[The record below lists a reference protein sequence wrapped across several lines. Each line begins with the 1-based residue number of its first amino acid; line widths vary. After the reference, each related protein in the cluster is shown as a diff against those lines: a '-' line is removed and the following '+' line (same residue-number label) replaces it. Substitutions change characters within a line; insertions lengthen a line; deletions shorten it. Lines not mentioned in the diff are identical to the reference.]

1 MARKSGP
8 RKPKSDSKIDR
19 VKADRVKADRAKTDR
34 IDPVEPDPVELEP
47 IETDPR
53 SAARATRR
61 RRTPASEENLPPV
74 VEAEILDPEIVD
86 RQVVEPQIV
95 DDDGPSAAPPAVD
108 LAEVGE
114 LPEGFTRSSSGGGDA
129 EALGEVTEQ
138 AAEESGGNEGG
149 ALVAFDPLGRYLA
162 EMRRFPLLSREEEI
176 EIAKRYAKDHDP
188 ADAYR
193 LVTANLRL
201 VVKIASEFA
210 HASRNL
216 LDLIQEGNVGL
227 MEAVRNFDP
236 YRGIRFPSY
245 AVWWVRAYIYRFLIN
260 NWRLVKIGTTQAQR
274 KLFFNLRKE
283 TERLE
288 AEGFTA
294 QPLLLAQR
302 MGVKESEVRE
312 MQERMA
318 HSEVSLNQ
326 PMREDEAVELLD
338 VIPDT
343 SDTPEEAAAH
353 DEWRTFA
360 REKIDQ
366 FASTLKDKEFEI
378 FQSRL
383 LSEDPPTLQEVGTRF
398 GISRERVRQIEAR
411 LKKRLKL
418 FLKSQASDIEQ
429 AGP

>member
-1 MARKSGP
+1 VARKP
-8 RKPKSDSKIDR
+8 RKPKVGPATDSEIASGSKIASAR
-19 VKADRVKADRAKTDR
+19 KSKTD
-34 IDPVEPDPVELEP
+34 PK
-47 IETDPR
+47 TDPNTDPKTDPIR
-53 SAARATRR
+53 TAARATRR
-61 RRTPASEENLPPV
+61 RSVAAAATAKAPA
-74 VEAEILDPEIVD
+74 VEAEIVDEIVD
-86 RQVVEPQIV
+86 ADSP
-95 DDDGPSAAPPAVD
+95 DAAP
-108 LAEVGE
+108 LAGLDEIGE
-114 LPEGFTRSSSGGGDA
+114 LPEGFARAPAGEEAGYSNA
-129 EALGEVTEQ
+129 EAGPEAAAQ
-138 AAEESGGNEGG
+138 ASEESG

-162 EMRRFPLLSREEEI
+162 EIRRFPLLGREEEI
-176 EIAKRYAKDHDP
+176 EIAKRYTKHHDP

-283 TERLE
+283 TARLE

-318 HSEVSLNQ
+318 NNEVSLDQ
-326 PMREDEAVELLD
+326 PAREDDAVQLLD
-338 VIPDT
+338 VIPDGG
-343 SDTPEEAAAH
+343 DTPEEAAAH
-353 DEWRTFA
+353 DEWRNFA
-360 REKIDQ
+360 HEKIDQ
-366 FASTLKDKEFEI
+366 FAATLKDKELEI
-378 FQSRL
+378 FRSRL
-383 LSEDPPTLQEVGTRF
+383 LSEDPPTLQEVGARF
-398 GISRERVRQIEAR
+398 GISRERVRQIEVR

>member
-1 MARKSGP
+1 MARKSSP
-8 RKPKSDSKIDR
+8 RKPEAEPPDTERPASRSR
-19 VKADRVKADRAKTDR
+19 PRRPAER
-34 IDPVEPDPVELEP
+34 IDAHPVDPE
-47 IETDPR
+47 
-53 SAARATRR
+53 
-61 RRTPASEENLPPV
+61 V
-74 VEAEILDPEIVD
+74 VPELDPEVLN
-86 RQVVEPQIV
+86 
-95 DDDGPSAAPPAVD
+95 DDADPALPIGDLSSAGD
-108 LAEVGE
+108 
-114 LPEGFTRSSSGGGDA
+114 LPEGFARQSEQSDDEGTRENVFDG
-129 EALGEVTEQ
+129 
-138 AAEESGGNEGG
+138 AADETGAGSEGG
-149 ALVAFDPLGRYLA
+149 ALVPVDPLGRYLA
-162 EMRRFPLLSREEEI
+162 EIRRFPLLSREEEL
-176 EIAKRYAKDHDP
+176 EIAKRYAKHHEP

-260 NWRLVKIGTTQAQR
+260 NARLVKIGTTQAQR

-288 AEGFTA
+288 AEGFKP

-318 HSEVSLNQ
+318 HHEVSLDQ
-326 PMREDEAVELLD
+326 PVRDDDNAQLFD

-343 SDTPEEAAAH
+343 SENPEEAAAQ
-353 DEWRTFA
+353 DEWRNFA
-360 REKIDQ
+360 HEKIDQ
-366 FASTLKDKEFEI
+366 FVSTLKDKELEI

-383 LSEDPPTLQEVGTRF
+383 LSEDPPTLQEVGARF

>member
-8 RKPKSDSKIDR
+8 RKPKTDSNGI
-19 VKADRVKADRAKTDR
+19 
-34 IDPVEPDPVELEP
+34 
-47 IETDPR
+47 
-53 SAARATRR
+53 AARATRR
-61 RRTPASEENLPPV
+61 RRIDPADEKPSRALD
-74 VEAEILDPEIVD
+74 AEIVDPEIVD
-86 RQVVEPQIV
+86 PQNAEPEIAEPKIV
-95 DDDGPSAAPPAVD
+95 DDDNSAATPLAAD
-108 LAEVGE
+108 LAEIGE
-114 LPEGFTRSSSGGGDA
+114 LPEGFARAPSGSA
-129 EALGEVTEQ
+129 EGPTE
-138 AAEESGGNEGG
+138 ATESAGEESGGSDGG
-149 ALVAFDPLGRYLA
+149 ALVPFDPLGRYLT
-162 EMRRFPLLSREEEI
+162 EIRRFPLLSREEEI

-366 FASTLKDKEFEI
+366 FASTLKDKELEI

-383 LSEDPPTLQEVGTRF
+383 LSEDPPTLQEVGARF

>member
-1 MARKSGP
+1 VARKSGP
-8 RKPKSDSKIDR
+8 RKPKTYPRVDRITTDPKVDPSKTDQG
-19 VKADRVKADRAKTDR
+19 KTDQAKTDPIR
-34 IDPVEPDPVELEP
+34 I
-47 IETDPR
+47 
-53 SAARATRR
+53 AARATRR
-61 RRTPASEENLPPV
+61 RRVAPADEKPAAA
-74 VEAEILDPEIVD
+74 VEAEIIDPEIVD
-86 RQVVEPQIV
+86 PQSAEPQLV
-95 DDDGPSAAPPAVD
+95 DDDNPAAAPLAAD
-108 LAEVGE
+108 LAEIGE
-114 LPEGFTRSSSGGGDA
+114 LPEGFARAPAGGTASEGGVEAPIEEAPEEGD
-129 EALGEVTEQ
+129 G
-138 AAEESGGNEGG
+138 SDGGG
-149 ALVAFDPLGRYLA
+149 ALVPFDPLGRYLT
-162 EMRRFPLLSREEEI
+162 EVRRFPLLSREEEI

-366 FASTLKDKEFEI
+366 FASTLKDKELEI

-383 LSEDPPTLQEVGTRF
+383 LSEDPPTLQEVGARF

>member
-1 MARKSGP
+1 MARKPRP
-8 RKPKSDSKIDR
+8 RKPKAEPKAQPRIDR
-19 VKADRVKADRAKTDR
+19 EIDLGVDSE
-34 IDPVEPDPVELEP
+34 IDPVRV
-47 IETDPR
+47 
-53 SAARATRR
+53 AARATRR
-61 RRTPASEENLPPV
+61 RRTAVSDERPTPAI
-74 VEAEILDPEIVD
+74 EAEI
-86 RQVVEPQIV
+86 V
-95 DDDGPSAAPPAVD
+95 DDEIADNDDAAITPPAAD
-108 LAEVGE
+108 LGEIGE
-114 LPEGFTRSSSGGGDA
+114 LPEGFGRARAG
-129 EALGEVTEQ
+129 
-138 AAEESGGNEGG
+138 EGG
-149 ALVAFDPLGRYLA
+149 EATGPETADGAVEDRGDGGAVVAFDPLGRYLA
-162 EMRRFPLLSREEEI
+162 EIRRFPLLNREEEI
-176 EIAKRYAKDHDP
+176 EIAKRYTKHHDP

-312 MQERMA
+312 MQERMG
-318 HSEVSLNQ
+318 HSEVSLDQ
-326 PMREDEAVELLD
+326 PVREDESAQLLD
-338 VIPDT
+338 VIPD
-343 SDTPEEAAAH
+343 SGDTPEEAAAH
-353 DEWRTFA
+353 DEWRNFA

-366 FASTLKDKEFEI
+366 FASTLKDKELEI
-378 FQSRL
+378 FRSRL
-383 LSEDPPTLQEVGTRF
+383 LTEDPPTLQEVGARF
-398 GISRERVRQIEAR
+398 GISRERVRQIEVR

-418 FLKSQASDIEQ
+418 FLKAQASDIEQ